1 MAYNQLILSAFL
13 IQQTYPAFIFGVV
26 KVLFSLF
33 ISCCCLVLVAQA
45 QSPKSDRKAVQFSG
59 LTVSSDS
66 MDVIPFTTI
75 LVKNRFK
82 GTVSDNSGFFSFV
95 ALEGDTIVFSGIGY
109 KTSLM
114 VVDKEAAADDIF
126 SVLMPM
132 MRDTL
137 ELPMAIIYPWP
148 SKEAFRQEFL
158 ALELKDDIYTRAAR
172 NLENELLA
180 QLASAMTMDAS
191 ENQRMYMQ
199 KTIAQTYY
207 AGGQQNFQQLGG
219 PNAIPIPSTLLN
231 PLAWAEFV
239 KAIKRGDFKRKK

>member
-1 MAYNQLILSAFL
+1 VKILLSFCLLLIGL
-13 IQQTYPAFIFGVV
+13 PA
-26 KVLFSLF
+26 L
-33 ISCCCLVLVAQA
+33 AQNPVPLA
-45 QSPKSDRKAVQFSG
+45 DRKPVQLSG

-66 MDVIPFTTI
+66 MDIVPFATI

-82 GTVSDNSGFFSFV
+82 GTVSDSRGFFSFV
-95 ALEGDTIVFSGIGY
+95 ALEGDTVIFSVVGY
-109 KTSLM
+109 RPSLM
-114 VVDKEAAADDIF
+114 VIDEEVVADDIF
-126 SVLMPM
+126 SVLMPLQ
-132 MRDTL
+132 RDTIS
-137 ELPMAIIYPWP
+137 LPMAIIYPWP

-158 ALELKDDIYTRAAR
+158 ALELKDDIYTRAAK
-172 NLENELLA
+172 NLERELLA

-191 ENQRMYMQ
+191 ENQRLYMQ

-239 KAIKRGDFKRKK
+239 KAIKRGDFKKKK